1 MIFMLHF
8 TLRATNLVLDFNPTK
23 REPALRQR
31 ANPWENEQPIKVD
44 GDRLGVFY
52 QAESIFALPVHGSGN
67 LNLLRAEEKKRPQT
81 LLFF

>member
-31 ANPWENEQPIKVD
+31 ANPWENEQPVD